1 MIVVVKRSRL
11 SKNANV
17 TQKRRL
23 RNISV
28 REVGKAFYD
37 GLEASGG
44 TGGNIKTIK
53 RGKDLLM
60 IGYGWAIYGKKNLKT
75 GKVTYYEG
83 WYGYSPTTSKHLS
96 QVGLTWKHDVK
107 SKESPQL

>member
-1 MIVVVKRSRL
+1 MIAMPKRTRL
-11 SKNANV
+11 AKNGMNAP
-17 TQKRRL
+17 KRRL

-28 REVGKAFYD
+28 REVGKAFDD
-37 GLEASGG
+37 GLESSGG

-53 RGKDLLM
+53 SGNDLLLV
-60 IGYGWAIYGKKNLKT
+60 GYDWAIYGKKNLKT

-96 QVGLTWKHDVK
+96 QVGLTWKHDIK